1 MVTKELCEFFEKNEK
16 VALGFSGGVDSS
28 YLLYVGKKC
37 SANIQPYFV
46 KTSFQPEFELE
57 DAKLLAESLDV
68 DLKIIYLDVL
78 SDEIIANNPEDRC
91 YYCKNLILSNLIR
104 AAKKDGYEVVI
115 DGTNASDDIGDRP
128 GIKALRELEVRSP
141 LREAGL
147 TKDKIREYSKEAG
160 LFTWDKPAYSCL
172 ATRVFTGKKITNEI
186 LEKVEKAEE
195 RLFELGYT
203 DFRVRVIDDMA
214 RVQVKEFEMERFVKD
229 RKKILEV
236 LKPHFDIILLDMEGR

>member
-28 YLLYVGKKC
+28 YLLYAGKKC
-37 SANIQPYFV
+37 GANIQPYFV

-57 DAKLLAESLDV
+57 DAKLLAESLGV

-91 YYCKNLILSNLIR
+91 YYCKNLIFSNLIK
-104 AAKKDGYEVVI
+104 AAKEDGYEVVI

-128 GIKALRELEVRSP
+128 GIKALRELEVKSP
-141 LREAGL
+141 LRAAGL
-147 TKDKIREYSKEAG
+147 TKDNIREYSKEAG
-160 LFTWDKPAYSCL
+160 LFTWDKPTYSCL

-186 LEKVEKAEE
+186 LEKVEKAEG

-214 RVQVKEFEMERFVKD
+214 RVQVKESEMERFVKD

-236 LKPHFDIILLDMEGR
+236 LKPHFDIILLDLKGR

>member
-1 MVTKELCEFFEKNEK
+1 MVTKELFEFFEENKK

-28 YLLYVGKKC
+28 YLLYAGKKC
-37 SANIQPYFV
+37 GANIQPYFV
-46 KTSFQPEFELE
+46 KTPFQPEFELE
-57 DAKLLAESLDV
+57 DAKLLAEGLGV

-91 YYCKNLILSNLIR
+91 YYCKNLIFSNLIKS
-104 AAKKDGYEVVI
+104 AKADGYEVVV

-128 GIKALRELEVRSP
+128 GIKALRELKVRSP
-141 LREAGL
+141 LREVGL

-160 LFTWDKPAYSCL
+160 LFTWNKPAYSCL
-172 ATRVFTGKKITNEI
+172 ATRVFTGGKITNEI
-186 LEKVEKAEE
+186 LEKIEKSEG

-214 RVQVKEFEMERFVKD
+214 RVQVKESEMERFVKD

-236 LKPHFDIILLDMEGR
+236 LKPHFDIILLDLEGR